1 MDEPVLPQS
10 PWDLGLFTNAFLYF
24 YSPTINKYYVGETK
38 DLDQRLIEHRTRF
51 LKGYTSQTNDWEL
64 KLSLLF
70 ENINQ
75 ARRAEAFIKR
85 MNSKSSSK
93 NLSLIVIG
101 FGKFIV

>member
-1 MDEPVLPQS
+1 MH
-10 PWDLGLFTNAFLYF
+10 FLYIL

-51 LKGYTSQTNDWEL
+51 FKGSYTSQTNDWEL

-75 ARRAEAFIKR
+75 ARWAEAFIKR

-101 FGKFIV
+101 FGKFNS